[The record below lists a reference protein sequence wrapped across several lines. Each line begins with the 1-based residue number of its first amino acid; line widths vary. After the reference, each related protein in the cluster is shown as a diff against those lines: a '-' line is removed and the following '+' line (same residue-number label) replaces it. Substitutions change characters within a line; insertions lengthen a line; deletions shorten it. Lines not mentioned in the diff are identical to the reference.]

1 MTMTSPSQS
10 PSYGQMVMERIEALA
25 HFSSEPG
32 KLTRL
37 YLTPEYKAAVLQVK
51 EWMEQAGMSA
61 HIDAIGN
68 IVGRYEGNSLN
79 LPTLILGSH
88 LDTVPDAGKYDGIL
102 GVLAAITCVEALHH
116 AGERLPFAIEVIG
129 FGDEEGVRFPTSMS
143 GSRAVAGLF
152 DPATL
157 ERCDADGISLRQALH
172 RFGLEPTHIGAIARQ
187 PEQVLGYVELHIE
200 QGPVLDT
207 IGCPLGIVSSIAGA
221 TRFAVE
227 IMGMAGHAGTVPMP
241 LRRDA
246 LAAAAEMILEI
257 ERYCRSEPNGLVGTV
272 GQINVIPGAANVI
285 PGRVRFSVDIRAAD
299 DALRRRATDSLIAAI
314 STIATQRNVQAQIL
328 EAREVL
334 ACACTPGLMEQLA
347 VAATKQAVVPY
358 RLLSGAMHDAM
369 QLAQI
374 TDSAMLFIRCR
385 AGISHNPEEA
395 IAAEDADLGVRVLL
409 EFIRAFPA

>member
-1 MTMTSPSQS
+1 MTTTFPSQS
-10 PSYGQMVMERIEALA
+10 LSYGRMVMERIEALA
-25 HFSSEPG
+25 RFSSEPG

-61 HIDAIGN
+61 HMDAIGN
-68 IVGRYEGNSLN
+68 IVGRYEGNSPD
-79 LPTLILGSH
+79 LPALILGSH

-102 GVLAAITCVEALHH
+102 GVIAAIACVEALHQ

-152 DPATL
+152 DPTTL
-157 ERCDADGISLRQALH
+157 ERCDANGVSLRQALH
-172 RFGLEPTHIGAIARQ
+172 RFGLEPMHIGAIARQ

-200 QGPVLDT
+200 QGPVLDAA
-207 IGCPLGIVSSIAGA
+207 GCPLGIVSSIAGA

-227 IMGMAGHAGTVPMP
+227 ITGMAGHAGTVPMP
-241 LRRDA
+241 LRHDA

-257 ERYCRSEPNGLVGTV
+257 ERCCQPSGLVGTV

-285 PGRVRFSVDIRAAD
+285 PGRVRFSVDLRAAD
-299 DALRRRATDSLIAAI
+299 DMLRRRAVDYLIEAMTAIAA
-314 STIATQRNVQAQIL
+314 QRNVQSQIL

-334 ACACTPGLMEQLA
+334 ACACAPGLMEQLA
-347 VAATKQAVVPY
+347 VAAAKQAVVPY
-358 RLLSGAMHDAM
+358 RLPSGAMHDAM
-369 QLAQI
+369 PLAQL
-374 TDSAMLFIRCR
+374 TDAAMLFIRCK

-395 IAAEDADLGVRVLL
+395 ITVEDADLGVRVLL
-409 EFIRAFPA
+409 EFVRAFQA